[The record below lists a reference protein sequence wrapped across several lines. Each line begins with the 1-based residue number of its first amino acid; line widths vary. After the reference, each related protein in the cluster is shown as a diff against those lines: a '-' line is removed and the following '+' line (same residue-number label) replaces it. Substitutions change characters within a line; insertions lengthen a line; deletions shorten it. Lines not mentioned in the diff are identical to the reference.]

1 MFTISMI
8 DTNDFVQTVTLDS
21 TSYKLHFSWNGT
33 NWSMDLRTVKNVDIV
48 RNIAVVPNFPLL
60 LQTTRHTKIKGQ
72 LLAIVNDNGTTIG
85 RKDFI
90 NGRCKLVYM
99 TLEDLNNAME

>member
-8 DTNDFVQTVTLDS
+8 DANDFYESVTLDS
-21 TSYKLHFSWNGT
+21 TSYKLHFSWNGK
-33 NWSMDLRTVKNVDIV
+33 NWCMDLRDQKNVDII

-60 LQTTRHTKIKGQ
+60 LQHTRHTKIKGQ
-72 LLAIVNDNGTTIG
+72 LLAIVNDNSTTIG

-90 NGRCKLVYM
+90 NGRAKLVYM